1 MKLEN
6 IRAEVSYDWRGT
18 KNVKFQPLDKVN
30 LEFTTNYDSSL
41 IRDREGEV
49 GKVVAVS
56 VAGDGKIRGKS
67 RAGRFERAFTRYYV
81 EFADGEVFGIRSHQ
95 LRKVT

>member
-6 IRAEVSYDWRGT
+6 IRAKVSFDWRGT
-18 KNVKFQPLDKVN
+18 KNVKFQPLDKVQ
-30 LEFTTNYDSSL
+30 LTFTTTHDSKL
-41 IRDREGEV
+41 IRMREGDI

-67 RAGRFERAFTRYYV
+67 KSGRFERQFTRYYV
-81 EFADGEVFGIRSHQ
+81 EFEDGEVFGIHSH
-95 LRKVT
+95 LLTKVV

>member
-6 IRAEVSYDWRGT
+6 IRAQVSYDWRET
-18 KNVKFQPLDKVN
+18 KNVKFQPLDKVHF
-30 LEFTTNYDSSL
+30 EFATNHDSAL

-67 RAGRFERAFTRYYV
+67 KSGRFERQFTRYYV
-81 EFADGEVFGIRSHQ
+81 EFADGEVFGIHSHQ
-95 LRKVT
+95 LRKV